1 MTGIYLSKGKS
12 IRGYTSINQSIN
24 NRVFL
29 ERLTA
34 LKNHL
39 WKTSEKD
46 SKLNDNYQ
54 KGGLASEVYENKF
67 LFCNCDIRGR
77 GRTSYDTI
85 SIP

>member
-34 LKNHL
+34 LKKSL
-39 WKTSEKD
+39 RED
-46 SKLNDNYQ
+46 FRSKLNDNYQ

-67 LFCNCDIRGR
+67 LFCNCDIRER
-77 GRTSYDTI
+77 GRSIYDTI
-85 SIP
+85 SLP

>member
-34 LKNHL
+34 LKKSL
-39 WKTSEKD
+39 MEDFRKR
-46 SKLNDNYQ
+46 Q
-54 KGGLASEVYENKF
+54 
-67 LFCNCDIRGR
+67 
-77 GRTSYDTI
+77 
-85 SIP
+85 